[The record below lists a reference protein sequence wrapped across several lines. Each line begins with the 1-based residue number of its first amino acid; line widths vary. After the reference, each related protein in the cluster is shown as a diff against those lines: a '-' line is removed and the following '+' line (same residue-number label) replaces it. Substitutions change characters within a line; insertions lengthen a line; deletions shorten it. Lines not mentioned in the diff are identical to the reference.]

1 MIHQLAD
8 RSGGWQR
15 ISSCRRSLAQA
26 LTIACCSMLWVP
38 GTLAVADDTP
48 SDKPG
53 VSAAQID
60 GSGPGWK
67 TLGEEDFEL
76 VNLDADTWT
85 WDGSTAKCTG
95 LPIGVERTK
104 KQFTNFEMVAH
115 WRHLKSGGNSGFFVW
130 ASPEGM
136 KGLKPG
142 QLPTTGI
149 EVQILDHGYTEK
161 YEKRSGKKGD
171 WFSTHGDIFA
181 VGTSRLEPFPPL
193 SPNGR
198 RSFPSEERSLPSPQ
212 WNHYY
217 VRAING
223 EVRLWVNGK
232 EVSGGRSAEP
242 STGHIC
248 LESEGSPI
256 EIKDIRVRELP

>member
-1 MIHQLAD
+1 
-8 RSGGWQR
+8 
-15 ISSCRRSLAQA
+15 
-26 LTIACCSMLWVP
+26 
-38 GTLAVADDTP
+38 
-48 SDKPG
+48 
-53 VSAAQID
+53 
-60 GSGPGWK
+60 
-67 TLGEEDFEL
+67 
-76 VNLDADTWT
+76 
-85 WDGSTAKCTG
+85 
-95 LPIGVERTK
+95 
-104 KQFTNFEMVAH
+104 
-115 WRHLKSGGNSGFFVW
+115 
-130 ASPEGM
+130 M

-198 RSFPSEERSLPSPQ
+198 RSFPSKERSLPSPQ

-223 EVRLWVNGK
+223 GVRLWVNGK

-242 STGHIC
+242 STGHI
-248 LESEGSPI
+248 
-256 EIKDIRVRELP
+256 